1 MVESP
6 IVIVN
11 LSKQVTILAYPGE
24 EIESMERV
32 SRLRRWIPAVIIL
45 VVIFWASSTPSSQ
58 IPNIGQWDWLVKK
71 GAHFSGYALLA
82 LAVIRGGQFT
92 KKRDLFWVLVF
103 CGLYAASDEFHQ
115 AFVSG
120 RNPSLI
126 DVAIDVLGSLFAL
139 TLFLWSAP
147 LRRFILK

>member
-6 IVIVN
+6 IVRVN

-32 SRLRRWIPAVIIL
+32 SRLRKWIPAIIIMI
-45 VVIFWASSTPSSQ
+45 VIFWASSTPSSQ
-58 IPNIGQWDWLVKK
+58 IPNIGPWDWLVKK
-71 GAHFSGYALLA
+71 GAHFSGYTMLA
-82 LAVIRGGQFT
+82 LTLIRGSQST
-92 KKRDLFWVLVF
+92 KKWDLFWVMLF

-126 DVAIDVLGSLFAL
+126 DVGIDVLGSSFAL
-139 TLFLWSAP
+139 VLFFWSAP
-147 LRRFILK
+147 LRRLILK